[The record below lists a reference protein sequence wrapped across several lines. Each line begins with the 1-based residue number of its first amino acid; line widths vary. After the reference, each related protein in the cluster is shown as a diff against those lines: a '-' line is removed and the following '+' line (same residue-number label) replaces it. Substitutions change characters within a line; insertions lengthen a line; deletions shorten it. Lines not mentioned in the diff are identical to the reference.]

1 MGNFRMAGVEIAS
14 VEIAGIEMSDIEI
27 AGLELSASQV
37 QQILLVLSGF
47 IAFVLIV
54 LIINYLT
61 KSRGSSSGE
70 KPGKKPGKKPAKK
83 EPQYEEIFKV
93 ENEII
98 ETNPYKNDPDTYFEQ
113 SVLQTVTLTLIV
125 GLQEHL
131 TKMAENPSD
140 QHKAMKA
147 VGKYL
152 EEKSIAPIAFT
163 QWNQSAIQG
172 IAARVILNGKS
183 RTALFGPSVAMV
195 KATAKFPSEISAQV
209 ESAHAAGQSV
219 FVLAIDGLAYGVF
232 SVSHRLV
239 LIGSGD
245 RI

>member
-1 MGNFRMAGVEIAS
+1 MSGVEIAGVEI
-14 VEIAGIEMSDIEI
+14 SDIEI
-27 AGLELSASQV
+27 AGLELTASQV
-37 QQILLVLSGF
+37 QQILLVLFGF

-54 LIINYLT
+54 LIVSFISKN
-61 KSRGSSSGE
+61 RGSDAGE
-70 KPGKKPGKKPAKK
+70 KSGKKSGKKQEKK
-83 EPQYEEIFKV
+83 EPKYEEIFEI

-113 SVLQTVTLTLIV
+113 SILQTVTLTLII

-152 EEKSIAPIAFT
+152 EAKSVAPIAFT

-172 IAARVILNGKS
+172 IAARIILNGKS
-183 RTALFGPSVAMV
+183 RTALFGPSVAIA

-209 ESAHAAGQSV
+209 ESAHSAGQSV

>member
-1 MGNFRMAGVEIAS
+1 MAGVEIA
-14 VEIAGIEMSDIEI
+14 GIEISAVDI
-27 AGLELSASQV
+27 AGLELTASQV
-37 QQILLVLSGF
+37 QQILLVLFGFLIFSLIVVLYNF
-47 IAFVLIV
+47 IAK
-54 LIINYLT
+54 N
-61 KSRGSSSGE
+61 RGSSAGE
-70 KPGKKPGKKPAKK
+70 KPGKKPGKKSGKKQEKK
-83 EPQYEEIFKV
+83 EPQYEEIFEL

-113 SVLQTVTLTLIV
+113 SVLQTVTLTLII

-152 EEKSIAPIAFT
+152 EDKSVAPIAFT

-172 IAARVILNGKS
+172 IAARIILNGKS
-183 RTALFGPSVAMV
+183 RTALFGPSVAMA

-209 ESAHAAGQSV
+209 ESAHSAGQSV

>member
-1 MGNFRMAGVEIAS
+1 MGNFRMADVEI
-14 VEIAGIEMSDIEI
+14 SDIEI

-54 LIINYLT
+54 LIVNYLT

-70 KPGKKPGKKPAKK
+70 KPSKKPGKK
-83 EPQYEEIFKV
+83 EPQYEEIFEV

>member
-1 MGNFRMAGVEIAS
+1 MGNFRMAS
-14 VEIAGIEMSDIEI
+14 VEISDIEI

-54 LIINYLT
+54 LIVNYLT

-70 KPGKKPGKKPAKK
+70 KPSKKPGKK
-83 EPQYEEIFKV
+83 EPQYEEIFEV

>member
-1 MGNFRMAGVEIAS
+1 MNLFQFSDVEL
-14 VEIAGIEMSDIEI
+14 AGIKLT
-27 AGLELSASQV
+27 GTQV
-37 QQILLVLSGF
+37 EQILYVILGF
-47 IAFVLIV
+47 VAFVLLV
-54 LIINYLT
+54 LIINLVA
-61 KSRGSSSGE
+61 KKRGAE
-70 KPGKKPGKKPAKK
+70 AGKKQEKK
-83 EPQYEEIFKV
+83 EPQYEEVFDV

-113 SVLQTVTLTLIV
+113 SVLQTVTLTLII

-152 EEKSIAPIAFT
+152 EDKSVAPIAFT

-183 RTALFGPSVAMV
+183 RTALFGPSVAMA

>member
-1 MGNFRMAGVEIAS
+1 
-14 VEIAGIEMSDIEI
+14 
-27 AGLELSASQV
+27 LELTGTQV
-37 QQILLVLSGF
+37 EQIFLVLVGF
-47 IAFVLIV
+47 LAFTIIVLIV
-54 LIINYLT
+54 NYIT
-61 KSRGSSSGE
+61 KSRGSSAD
-70 KPGKKPGKKPAKK
+70 KKLGKKSGKK
-83 EPQYEEIFKV
+83 EPQYEEIFEV

-147 VGKYL
+147 IGKYL
-152 EEKSIAPIAFT
+152 EEKSVAPIAFT
-163 QWNQSAIQG
+163 QWSQSAIQG

-183 RTALFGPSVAMV
+183 RTALFGPSVAMA

-209 ESAHAAGQSV
+209 ESAHAVGESV

>member
-1 MGNFRMAGVEIAS
+1 MNGVEIR
-14 VEIAGIEMSDIEI
+14 DIEI
-27 AGLELSASQV
+27 AGLELTASQV
-37 QQILLVLSGF
+37 QQLIYVLVGFLS
-47 IAFVLIV
+47 FVLIV
-54 LIINYLT
+54 LAINLFT
-61 KSRGSSSGE
+61 KNHDSDAGE
-70 KPGKKPGKKPAKK
+70 KSGKKSGKRQEKK
-83 EPQYEEIFKV
+83 EPQYEEIFEI

-113 SVLQTVTLTLIV
+113 SVLQTVTLTLII

-131 TKMAENPSD
+131 TKMADNPSD

-152 EEKSIAPIAFT
+152 EAKSVAPIAFT

-172 IAARVILNGKS
+172 IAARIILNGKS
-183 RTALFGPSVAMV
+183 RTALFGPSVAIA
-195 KATAKFPSEISAQV
+195 KATAKFPSEISGQV
-209 ESAHAAGQSV
+209 ESAHSAGQSV

>member
-1 MGNFRMAGVEIAS
+1 MGDFQIAGVEIAG
-14 VEIAGIEMSDIEI
+14 VE
-27 AGLELSASQV
+27 LTASQV
-37 QQILLVLSGF
+37 QQILLVLFGF

-54 LIINYLT
+54 LIINYLS
-61 KSRGSSSGE
+61 KKRNPSV
-70 KPGKKPGKKPAKK
+70 GKKSAKK
-83 EPQYEEIFKV
+83 EPQYEEIFEV
-93 ENEII
+93 ENELF
-98 ETNPYKNDPDTYFEQ
+98 ESNPYKNDPDSFLEH
-113 SVLQTVTLTLIV
+113 SALRTVSLTLIV
-125 GLQEHL
+125 GLREHL
-131 TKMAENPSD
+131 AKMAENPSD
-140 QHKAMKA
+140 QHKAILA
-147 VGKYL
+147 VAKFLEAIDFEGK
-152 EEKSIAPIAFT
+152 KVTPIAFT

-172 IAARVILNGKS
+172 VAARIILNGKS
-183 RTALFGPSVAMV
+183 RTALFGPSVAMA

>member
-1 MGNFRMAGVEIAS
+1 
-14 VEIAGIEMSDIEI
+14 MSGIEI
-27 AGLELSASQV
+27 AGLELTASQV
-37 QQILLVLSGF
+37 QQILLVIFGF
-47 IAFVLIV
+47 IAFALIV
-54 LIINYLT
+54 LMINFFT
-61 KSRGSSSGE
+61 KNRSSSADNKSAKKQE
-70 KPGKKPGKKPAKK
+70 KEEKKKKK
-83 EPQYEEIFKV
+83 EPQYEEIFEI

-113 SVLQTVTLTLIV
+113 SVLQTVTLTLII

-152 EEKSIAPIAFT
+152 EDKSVAPIAFT

-183 RTALFGPSVAMV
+183 RTALFGPSVAMA
-195 KATAKFPSEISAQV
+195 KATAKFPNEISAQV
-209 ESAHAAGQSV
+209 ERAHSAGQSV

>member
-1 MGNFRMAGVEIAS
+1 MGKFQIAGF
-14 VEIAGIEMSDIEI
+14 EIAGV
-27 AGLELSASQV
+27 ALTASQV
-37 QQILLVLSGF
+37 QQILLVLFGF
-47 IAFVLIV
+47 IAFVLFV
-54 LIINYLT
+54 LIVNLVSKKRGADSGT
-61 KSRGSSSGE
+61 KSEKKSG
-70 KPGKKPGKKPAKK
+70 KK
-83 EPQYEEIFKV
+83 EPQYEEVFEV
-93 ENEII
+93 ESEII

-113 SVLQTVTLTLIV
+113 SVLQTVTLTLII
-125 GLQEHL
+125 GLREHL

-140 QHKAMKA
+140 QHKAMKGIA
-147 VGKYL
+147 KYL
-152 EEKSIAPIAFT
+152 EEKGVAPIAFT

-183 RTALFGPSVAMV
+183 RTALFGPSVAMA
-195 KATAKFPSEISAQV
+195 KATAKFPSEITAQV
-209 ESAHAAGQSV
+209 ESAHAAGESV

>member
-1 MGNFRMAGVEIAS
+1 MSDIRIAGVEIAG
-14 VEIAGIEMSDIEI
+14 V
-27 AGLELSASQV
+27 ELSSSQV
-37 QQILLVLSGF
+37 EQILLVLFGF

-54 LIINYLT
+54 LIINYLS
-61 KSRGSSSGE
+61 KKRNPSV
-70 KPGKKPGKKPAKK
+70 GKKSAKK
-83 EPQYEEIFKV
+83 GPQYEEIFEV
-93 ENEII
+93 ENELF
-98 ETNPYKNDPDTYFEQ
+98 ESNPYKNDPDSFLEH
-113 SVLQTVTLTLIV
+113 SALRTVSLTLIV
-125 GLQEHL
+125 GLREHL
-131 TKMAENPSD
+131 AKMAENPSD
-140 QHKAMKA
+140 QHKAILA
-147 VGKYL
+147 VAKFLEAIDSEGK
-152 EEKSIAPIAFT
+152 KVTPIAFT

-172 IAARVILNGKS
+172 VAARIILNGKS
-183 RTALFGPSVAMV
+183 RTALFGPSVAMA

>member
-1 MGNFRMAGVEIAS
+1 MGNFRMNS
-14 VEIAGIEMSDIEI
+14 VEIAGVEFSDIEI
-27 AGLELSASQV
+27 AGVALTASQV
-37 QQILLVLSGF
+37 QQLVYVLVGFLS
-47 IAFVLIV
+47 FVLIV
-54 LIINYLT
+54 LAINLFT
-61 KSRGSSSGE
+61 KNRSSDAGE
-70 KPGKKPGKKPAKK
+70 KSGKKQEKK
-83 EPQYEEIFKV
+83 EPQYEEIFEI

-113 SVLQTVTLTLIV
+113 SVLQTVILTLII
-125 GLQEHL
+125 GLREHL
-131 TKMAENPSD
+131 TKIAENPSD

-147 VGKYL
+147 IAKYL
-152 EEKSIAPIAFT
+152 EEKGVAPIAFT

-183 RTALFGPSVAMV
+183 RTALFGPSVAMA

-209 ESAHAAGQSV
+209 ESAHAAGESV

>member
-1 MGNFRMAGVEIAS
+1 MSDIRIAGVE
-14 VEIAGIEMSDIEI
+14 
-27 AGLELSASQV
+27 LTASQV
-37 QQILLVLSGF
+37 QQILLVLFGF

-54 LIINYLT
+54 LIISYLS
-61 KSRGSSSGE
+61 KKRNPSV
-70 KPGKKPGKKPAKK
+70 GKKSAKK
-83 EPQYEEIFKV
+83 EPQYEEIFEV
-93 ENEII
+93 ENELF
-98 ETNPYKNDPDTYFEQ
+98 ESNPYKNDPDSFLEH
-113 SVLQTVTLTLIV
+113 SALRTVSLTLIV
-125 GLQEHL
+125 GLREHL
-131 TKMAENPSD
+131 AKMAENPSD
-140 QHKAMKA
+140 QHKAILA
-147 VGKYL
+147 VAKFLEAIDSEGK
-152 EEKSIAPIAFT
+152 KVTPIAFT

-172 IAARVILNGKS
+172 VAARIILNGKS
-183 RTALFGPSVAMV
+183 RTALFGPSVAMA

>member
-1 MGNFRMAGVEIAS
+1 MGGIRIAGVE
-14 VEIAGIEMSDIEI
+14 
-27 AGLELSASQV
+27 LTASQV
-37 QQILLVLSGF
+37 QQILFVLLGF

-54 LIINYLT
+54 LIINFKT
-61 KSRGSSSGE
+61 KSRNSSV
-70 KPGKKPGKKPAKK
+70 GKKSAKK
-83 EPQYEEIFKV
+83 EPQYEELFEV
-93 ENEII
+93 ENELF
-98 ETNPYKNDPDTYFEQ
+98 ESNPYKNDPDSFLEHPALRTI
-113 SVLQTVTLTLIV
+113 SLTLII
-125 GLQEHL
+125 GLREHL
-131 TKMAENPSD
+131 VKMAENPSD
-140 QHKAMKA
+140 QHKAMLA
-147 VGKYL
+147 VGKNL
-152 EEKSIAPIAFT
+152 EENGVAPIAFT

-183 RTALFGPSVAMV
+183 RTALFGPSVAMA
-195 KATAKFPSEISAQV
+195 KATAKFSSEISAQV

>member
-1 MGNFRMAGVEIAS
+1 MGGVEIAGVEIS
-14 VEIAGIEMSDIEI
+14 GIEI
-27 AGLELSASQV
+27 AGLELTASQV
-37 QQILLVLSGF
+37 QQILLVLFEFLLFSLIVVLFNF
-47 IAFVLIV
+47 IAK
-54 LIINYLT
+54 N
-61 KSRGSSSGE
+61 RGSDAGE
-70 KPGKKPGKKPAKK
+70 KPSKK
-83 EPQYEEIFKV
+83 EPQYEEIFEV

-98 ETNPYKNDPDTYFEQ
+98 ESNPYKSDPDTYFEQ
-113 SVLQTVTLTLIV
+113 SVLQTVTLTLII

-152 EEKSIAPIAFT
+152 EDKSVAPIAFT

-172 IAARVILNGKS
+172 IAARIILNGKS
-183 RTALFGPSVAMV
+183 RTALFGPSVAMA

-209 ESAHAAGQSV
+209 ESAHSAGQSV

>member
-1 MGNFRMAGVEIAS
+1 MSS
-14 VEIAGIEMSDIEI
+14 VEIAGFEISDIEI
-27 AGLELSASQV
+27 AGLELTASQV
-37 QQILLVLSGF
+37 QQLVYVLVGF
-47 IAFVLIV
+47 LGFVLIV
-54 LIINYLT
+54 LAINLFT
-61 KSRGSSSGE
+61 KNRGSDAGE
-70 KPGKKPGKKPAKK
+70 KSGKKSGKKQEKK
-83 EPQYEEIFKV
+83 EPQYEEIFEI

-113 SVLQTVTLTLIV
+113 SVLQTVTLTLII

-152 EEKSIAPIAFT
+152 EAKSVAPIAFS

-172 IAARVILNGKS
+172 IAARIILNGKS
-183 RTALFGPSVAMV
+183 RTALFGPSVAIA

-209 ESAHAAGQSV
+209 ESAHSAGQSV

>member
-1 MGNFRMAGVEIAS
+1 MGGVEIAGVEIS
-14 VEIAGIEMSDIEI
+14 GIEI
-27 AGLELSASQV
+27 AGLELTASQV
-37 QQILLVLSGF
+37 QQILLVLFGF
-47 IAFVLIV
+47 IAFALIILIV
-54 LIINYLT
+54 NFVAKKRGAEAGT
-61 KSRGSSSGE
+61 KS
-70 KPGKKPGKKPAKK
+70 GKKSGKKQEKK
-83 EPQYEEIFKV
+83 EPQYEEIFEI

-113 SVLQTVTLTLIV
+113 SVLQTVTLTLII

-152 EEKSIAPIAFT
+152 EDKSVAPIAFT

-183 RTALFGPSVAMV
+183 RTALFGPSVAMA

-209 ESAHAAGQSV
+209 ESAHSAGQSV

>member
-1 MGNFRMAGVEIAS
+1 MGNFRMAS
-14 VEIAGIEMSDIEI
+14 VEIAGVEISDIEI

-37 QQILLVLSGF
+37 QQILLVFSGF

-61 KSRGSSSGE
+61 KSRGSSA
-70 KPGKKPGKKPAKK
+70 GKKSGKKSGKK
-83 EPQYEEIFKV
+83 EPQYEEIFEV

-125 GLQEHL
+125 GLQEYL

-172 IAARVILNGKS
+172 IAGRVILNGKS
-183 RTALFGPSVAMV
+183 RTALFGPSVAMA
-195 KATAKFPSEISAQV
+195 KATARFPSEISAQV

-239 LIGSGD
+239 STGINWQRGQDLNL
-245 RI
+245 

>member
-1 MGNFRMAGVEIAS
+1 
-14 VEIAGIEMSDIEI
+14 
-27 AGLELSASQV
+27 
-37 QQILLVLSGF
+37 
-47 IAFVLIV
+47 
-54 LIINYLT
+54 
-61 KSRGSSSGE
+61 
-70 KPGKKPGKKPAKK
+70 
-83 EPQYEEIFKV
+83 
-93 ENEII
+93 
-98 ETNPYKNDPDTYFEQ
+98 
-113 SVLQTVTLTLIV
+113 
-125 GLQEHL
+125 
-131 TKMAENPSD
+131 MAENPSD

-239 LIGSGD
+239 STGIDWS
-245 RI
+245 

>member
-1 MGNFRMAGVEIAS
+1 MGNFRMAS
-14 VEIAGIEMSDIEI
+14 VEIAGVEISDIEI

-70 KPGKKPGKKPAKK
+70 KPSKKPGKK
-83 EPQYEEIFKV
+83 EPQYEEVFEV

-239 LIGSGD
+239 STGLD
-245 RI
+245 W

>member
-1 MGNFRMAGVEIAS
+1 MGNFRMNSVEIAGVEIAG
-14 VEIAGIEMSDIEI
+14 VEIAGVEI
-27 AGLELSASQV
+27 AGVALTASQV
-37 QQILLVLSGF
+37 QQILLVLFGF
-47 IAFVLIV
+47 IVFVLIV
-54 LIINYLT
+54 LMVNFISKNQGLSAG
-61 KSRGSSSGE
+61 KNA
-70 KPGKKPGKKPAKK
+70 GKKSGKKSGKK
-83 EPQYEEIFKV
+83 EPQYEEIFEI

-113 SVLQTVTLTLIV
+113 SVLQTVTLTLVI
-125 GLQEHL
+125 GLREHL

-147 VGKYL
+147 IAKYL
-152 EEKSIAPIAFT
+152 EEKGVAPIAFT

-183 RTALFGPSVAMV
+183 RTALFGPSVAMA

-209 ESAHAAGQSV
+209 ESAHAAGESV

>member
-1 MGNFRMAGVEIAS
+1 MNGVEIAG
-14 VEIAGIEMSDIEI
+14 VA
-27 AGLELSASQV
+27 LTASQV

-47 IAFVLIV
+47 IAFVLLV
-54 LIINYLT
+54 LIFNLVA
-61 KSRGSSSGE
+61 KKRGADSGE
-70 KPGKKPGKKPAKK
+70 KPGKGSGKK
-83 EPQYEEIFKV
+83 EPQYEEVFEV

-113 SVLQTVTLTLIV
+113 SVLQTVTLTLII
-125 GLQEHL
+125 GLREYL

-140 QHKAMKA
+140 QHKAMKGVA
-147 VGKYL
+147 KYL
-152 EEKSIAPIAFT
+152 EEKGVAPIAFT

-172 IAARVILNGKS
+172 IAARIILNGKS
-183 RTALFGPSVAMV
+183 RTALFGPSVAMA
-195 KATAKFPSEISAQV
+195 KATAKFPSEIAAQV
-209 ESAHAAGQSV
+209 ERAHAAGESV

>member
-1 MGNFRMAGVEIAS
+1 MSS
-14 VEIAGIEMSDIEI
+14 VEIAGFEISDIEI
-27 AGLELSASQV
+27 AGLELTASQV
-37 QQILLVLSGF
+37 QQILLVLFGF

-54 LIINYLT
+54 LIVSFISKN
-61 KSRGSSSGE
+61 RGSDAGE
-70 KPGKKPGKKPAKK
+70 KSGKKSGKKQEKK
-83 EPQYEEIFKV
+83 EPQYEEIFEI

-113 SVLQTVTLTLIV
+113 SILQTVTLTLII

-152 EEKSIAPIAFT
+152 EAKSVAPIAFS

-172 IAARVILNGKS
+172 IAARIILNGKS
-183 RTALFGPSVAMV
+183 RTALFGPSVAIA

-209 ESAHAAGQSV
+209 ESAHSAGQSV

>member
-1 MGNFRMAGVEIAS
+1 MAGVEISA
-14 VEIAGIEMSDIEI
+14 VEI
-27 AGLELSASQV
+27 AGLELTASQV
-37 QQILLVLSGF
+37 QQILLVLFGFLLFSLIVVLFNFLFNF
-47 IAFVLIV
+47 IAK
-54 LIINYLT
+54 N
-61 KSRGSSSGE
+61 RGSSAGE
-70 KPGKKPGKKPAKK
+70 KSGKKSGKKSEKK
-83 EPQYEEIFKV
+83 EPQYEEIFEI

-113 SVLQTVTLTLIV
+113 SVLQTVTLTLII

-152 EEKSIAPIAFT
+152 EDKSVAPIAFT

-183 RTALFGPSVAMV
+183 RTALFGPSVAMA

-209 ESAHAAGQSV
+209 ESAHSAGQSV

>member
-1 MGNFRMAGVEIAS
+1 MGNFRMAS
-14 VEIAGIEMSDIEI
+14 VEIAGVEI

-54 LIINYLT
+54 LIVNYLT

-70 KPGKKPGKKPAKK
+70 KPSKKPGKK
-83 EPQYEEIFKV
+83 EPQYEEVFEV

-125 GLQEHL
+125 GLQDHL

-152 EEKSIAPIAFT
+152 EEKSITPIAFT

-239 LIGSGD
+239 STGLD
-245 RI
+245 W

>member
-1 MGNFRMAGVEIAS
+1 MGNFRMAGVEIAG
-14 VEIAGIEMSDIEI
+14 VEIAGVEISDIEI

-54 LIINYLT
+54 LIVNYLT

-70 KPGKKPGKKPAKK
+70 KPSKKPGKK
-83 EPQYEEIFKV
+83 EPQYEEIFEV

-131 TKMAENPSD
+131 IKMAENPSD

-152 EEKSIAPIAFT
+152 EVKSVAPIAFT

>member
-1 MGNFRMAGVEIAS
+1 MNGIEFAGVA
-14 VEIAGIEMSDIEI
+14 
-27 AGLELSASQV
+27 LTASQV
-37 QQILLVLSGF
+37 QQILLVIFGF
-47 IAFVLIV
+47 IAFVLFV
-54 LIINYLT
+54 LIVNLVA
-61 KSRGSSSGE
+61 KKRGADAGE
-70 KPGKKPGKKPAKK
+70 KSGKKSGKKK
-83 EPQYEEIFKV
+83 EPQYEEIFEI

-113 SVLQTVTLTLIV
+113 SVLQTVTLTLII
-125 GLQEHL
+125 GLREYL

-152 EEKSIAPIAFT
+152 EDKGVASIAFT

-183 RTALFGPSVAMV
+183 RTALFGPSVAMA

-209 ESAHAAGQSV
+209 ESAHAAGESV